1 MSKNI
6 FITGATGFLGSYVA
20 AELLRRGHSL
30 YILSRPKGNEGCDER
45 LHRALRLWA
54 RCNQDNR
61 SADSLRIFD
70 GDIESVDLGLPQEDL
85 AQLKGI
91 NLEILH
97 CAACTSFGGSSADIT
112 IRTNV
117 AGSKNVLDFASKVKA
132 KALHFVSTAYVA
144 GDFAGPF
151 AEMDLW
157 VGQGFNN
164 LYEKTK
170 YEAEV
175 IVRDFSRKSHIP
187 VNFFRPSIIMGETDT
202 GKTTNFNTFYSYFN
216 ALCSLKRKLAE
227 RLDKE
232 DGGLDGSGISRKD
245 GYLILPLRIAASPHA
260 LKNIVPVDFVGQAI
274 AAVVERESNGIKTF
288 HLTNPNPP
296 TMSWLNSEFNEALG
310 IRGIKLVEEAEITSK
325 RNFFEGIINRS
336 IKTYRPYLQGEPRFI
351 CDATHAHLHSLGVY
365 FPKLHGAYYR
375 KLIEY
380 AEKADFGAIQEEPL
394 EKSTAL
400 IFFESLEKKVGKNIV
415 PNLKS
420 LNACF
425 SIKLSDIDKKF
436 SLSIEKGI
444 LEEMSTRNG
453 SDSLFT
459 FVLTSDTLCELIEK
473 KVRPQDAFFGKK
485 IEIEGD
491 LGKALAL
498 APIFDE
504 FFRNQASE

>member
-20 AELLRRGHSL
+20 AELLRRGHFL
-30 YILSRPKGNEGCDER
+30 YILSRPKGNEGCNER
-45 LHRALRLWA
+45 LHRALRLWV
-54 RCNQDNR
+54 DNHAAKR
-61 SADSLRIFD
+61 LRIFE
-70 GDIESVDLGLPQEDL
+70 GDIESRDLGLAPEDL
-85 AQLKGI
+85 AQLRDI
-91 NLEILH
+91 SLEILH
-97 CAACTSFGGSSADIT
+97 CAACTSFGGSSADT
-112 IRTNV
+112 TFRTNV
-117 AGSKNVLDFASKVKA
+117 EGSKNILDFASRVKA
-132 KALHFVSTAYVA
+132 TTLHFVSTAYVA

-151 AEMDLW
+151 SETDLQ

-175 IVRDFSRKSHIP
+175 IVRDFSRKSQIP

-216 ALCSLKRKLAE
+216 ALGSLKRKLEE
-227 RLDKE
+227 RLNQE
-232 DGGLDGSGISRKD
+232 EGGLDGSGIVRKD
-245 GYLILPLRIAASPHA
+245 GFLILPLRIAASPRA

-274 AAVVERESNGIKTF
+274 AAVVEGESNGIKTF
-288 HLTNPNPP
+288 HLTNPDPP
-296 TMSWLNSEFNEALG
+296 TMSWLNSEFNDALG

-325 RNFFEGIINRS
+325 QNFFEGIIHRS
-336 IKTYRPYLQGEPRFI
+336 IKAYRPYLQGEPRFI

-365 FPKLHGAYYR
+365 FPKLPGDYYR
-375 KLIEY
+375 RLIEY
-380 AEKADFGAIQEEPL
+380 AEKADYGADQEEPM

-400 IFFESLEKKVGKNIV
+400 IFIESLEKKVGESII

-425 SIKLSDIDKKF
+425 SIRLADIDKKI
-436 SLSIEKGI
+436 SLSIKNGI
-444 LEEMSTRNG
+444 LEKLSARNG
-453 SDSLFT
+453 SDSRFT
-459 FVLTSDTLCELIEK
+459 FVLSSDTLGELIEK
-473 KVRPQDAFFGKK
+473 KVKPQEAFFEKK

-491 LGKALAL
+491 MGEALVL

-504 FFRNQASE
+504 FFRSLGSL